1 MLLTPPILFSGA
13 AVFASILLL
22 MEIGRRFGQRD
33 RKQDPENAA
42 SGTGSVEAAVFG
54 LMGLLIAFTFSGAAS
69 RFDAR
74 RQLIVEESNT
84 IGTAYLRIDLLPA
97 HSQPILRDE
106 FRRYLDARLDTY
118 RKIPD
123 FAAVTAGMRRAEK
136 LQREIWTQA
145 VDGCKE
151 LGSPAVT
158 TLVLGSLNQMIDTST
173 TRNEG
178 AQMHPPTA
186 IYFMLVVLL
195 LACSLLAGNAM
206 AASKVRTWVHI
217 LGFAVTVSLALILIL
232 DLEYPRIGWIRIDAW
247 DRVLVA
253 LRASMT

>member
-1 MLLTPPILFSGA
+1 MFLPPPILFSGL

-22 MEIGRRFGQRD
+22 MEIGRRFGERD

-84 IGTAYLRIDLLPA
+84 IGTAYLRMDLLPG

-106 FRRYLDARLDTY
+106 FRQYLDARLESY

-123 FAAVTAGMRRAEK
+123 FRAVAAETRRAEE
-136 LQREIWTQA
+136 LQRKIWTQA
-145 VDGCKE
+145 VEGCKE
-151 LGSPAVT
+151 LASPAVT
-158 TLVLGSLNQMIDTST
+158 TLVLGSLNQMIDIST

-178 AQMHPPTA
+178 AQMHPPIT
-186 IYFMLVVLL
+186 IYLMLVVLL
-195 LACSLLAGNAM
+195 LACSLL
-206 AASKVRTWVHI
+206 
-217 LGFAVTVSLALILIL
+217 
-232 DLEYPRIGWIRIDAW
+232 
-247 DRVLVA
+247 
-253 LRASMT
+253 